1 MHITELTSMAF
12 VKYQNDMLIPDR
24 VHRILLNK
32 DMHDYIEYLADV
44 LTVGGLE
51 ERVKAV
57 EILMKDG
64 KMQELEARLERIGK
78 EEQHE

>member
-1 MHITELTSMAF
+1 MAF

>member
-1 MHITELTSMAF
+1 MQYAPKTPEEPWVDRFTEAL
-12 VKYQNDMLIPDR
+12 Q
-24 VHRILLNK
+24 
-32 DMHDYIEYLADV
+32 MHDYIEYLADI
-44 LTVGGLE
+44 LTVGELE

-57 EILMKDG
+57 EILLKDG